1 MILLVFCNS
10 KFFTICHRVWKG
22 YGCNIIISTADI
34 TTSSGCKGLFK
45 EAQQLGEVDGIFN
58 LAVTLHDDIFDNQTP
73 NSFADCMSTKADA
86 TNHLDKISRK
96 ICPKMTYFV
105 VFSSVSCGLGNAGQT
120 NYGMAN
126 SVMER
131 IIEQRCT
138 DGFSGKAIQWG
149 AVGEVGLVANM
160 TGGQLDIEIAGTV
173 QQRIASC
180 LNELDILLT
189 TSDPIVLSMVVA
201 EKKTGSSGKTN
212 IIDSVL
218 NIMGVRDIKSIS
230 LGTSLSELGMDSLMA
245 VEIRQTLE
253 REFGLILTTQNLR
266 AMTFLKLQEFSDE
279 NLKENDNV
287 RTANNYRGD
296 EKILDFQHLM
306 VVLAKGRNTVKWFSR
321 ITSKNND
328 EYFDSCVAIF
338 PGVEG
343 DTALWHN
350 IASGTNLPVFMIN
363 YDDRK
368 KSHMGLTA
376 TIEKVNLNFIKKCT
390 LLRSSMILRVI
401 KFLITL
407 SAGPSRYI
415 QNKGTVLLSRLLI
428 RYIDCYRMCSNIRKL
443 WKERTCDLH
452 RWITDTT
459 QENDSEFHKIERC
472 YR

>member
-1 MILLVFCNS
+1 M
-10 KFFTICHRVWKG
+10 
-22 YGCNIIISTADI
+22 
-34 TTSSGCKGLFK
+34 SGCKALFK
-45 EAQQLGEVDGIFN
+45 EAQLLGEVDGIFN

-73 NSFADCMSTKADA
+73 NSFSECMSTKADA
-86 TNHLDKISRK
+86 TNHLDKLSRK
-96 ICPKMTYFV
+96 ICPKITYFV

-131 IIEQRCT
+131 IMEQRCA

-189 TSDPIVLSMVVA
+189 TSDPIVQSMIVA
-201 EKKTGSSGKTN
+201 EKKSGSCGKAN
-212 IIDSVL
+212 LIDSVL

-230 LGTSLSELGMDSLMA
+230 MGTSLSELGMDSLMA

-279 NLKENDNV
+279 NLKEDDHV
-287 RTANNYRGD
+287 RIEKNYRGE

-306 VVLAKGRNTVKWFSR
+306 VMLSKGQNTVKWFSR
-321 ITSKNND
+321 VTSKNNN
-328 EYFDSCVAIF
+328 EFFDSCVAIL

-343 DTALWHN
+343 ETALWHN
-350 IASGTNLPVFMIN
+350 IAGGTNLPVFMIN

-368 KSHMGLTA
+368 KSHMGIMA
-376 TIEKVNLNFIKKCT
+376 TIEKVNFH
-390 LLRSSMILRVI
+390 
-401 KFLITL
+401 L
-407 SAGPSRYI
+407 SL
-415 QNKGTVLLSRLLI
+415 K
-428 RYIDCYRMCSNIRKL
+428 
-443 WKERTCDLH
+443 
-452 RWITDTT
+452 
-459 QENDSEFHKIERC
+459 
-472 YR
+472 